1 MSALEIELRVSLI
14 RVELVK
20 LAEQLEPARPKA
32 ARVLRYAAGV
42 LGLAKTAGSADAD

>member
-14 RVELVK
+14 RVELTR

-42 LGLAKTAGSADAD
+42 LNLLRA